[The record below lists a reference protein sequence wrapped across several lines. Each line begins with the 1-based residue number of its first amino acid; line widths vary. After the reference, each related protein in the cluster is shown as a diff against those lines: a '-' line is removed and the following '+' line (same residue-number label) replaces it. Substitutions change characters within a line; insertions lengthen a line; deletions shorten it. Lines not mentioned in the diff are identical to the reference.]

1 MTFRQFVIN
10 NVVRNKRIYAAYF
23 LSSLFTVMVFFTFAM
38 FAFHPALAQG
48 KINQYALYGMTVA
61 GGIIYLFSFFF
72 VLYSMSSF
80 LQSRKKEF
88 GLLMLHGMSTRQ
100 VRFMVFMENML
111 IGVVATIIGISL
123 GTIFSK
129 LILLIAENV
138 LVIEESLYFY
148 FPLWA
153 IVTSLISFILL
164 FLVISFF
171 VTFILR
177 SKKLAE
183 LIKADQQPKKEPKAS
198 VLLTVFA
205 VLLLV
210 GGYIVA
216 LLVEGVAVIMAM
228 VPVIIVVTIGTYF
241 LFTQLSVLVFHF
253 LKKRKSVFWKKTNMI
268 LFSDLSFRMKDNART
283 FFMVAIIST
292 VAFSAIGTLFGF
304 QSYLTGGVREVNPYS
319 FTYYEIEEQTEEE
332 IAQDLETI
340 NQLFEENQI
349 KTKQVTA
356 ELEYFGA
363 NDGGDIFIASESMY
377 NDFADVLNEDKI
389 QLDDHE
395 IIGVRQSAA
404 IIGANT
410 DDQFVDQPIEL
421 ASGAKLKLVDIIEG
435 DILPVIDAHYVVS
448 DQVYQQ
454 LSEPSKTEKYTVW
467 NVIEGKE
474 NRVVAAGEQLT
485 AELNVSPYY
494 NFQAMDYMIYTIN
507 QSYAPILFIGLFIG
521 IVFFVSAG
529 SFLYFRLFTDLDQ
542 DKAKFSAINKI
553 GLTDKELKKVITH
566 QTALL
571 FFAPIIVAIIHGAV
585 ALTALSHFFDYN
597 LIKESVIVLGSFF
610 AIQIVYF
617 LIVRFAYIKQ
627 IKGSLLS

>member
-1 MTFRQFVIN
+1 
-10 NVVRNKRIYAAYF
+10 
-23 LSSLFTVMVFFTFAM
+23 
-38 FAFHPALAQG
+38 
-48 KINQYALYGMTVA
+48 
-61 GGIIYLFSFFF
+61 YLFSFFF

-100 VRFMVFMENML
+100 IRFMVFMENML

-198 VLLTVFA
+198 ILLTVFA

-216 LLVEGVAVIMAM
+216 LLVEGVAVIVAI

-241 LFTQLSVLVFHF
+241 LFTQLSVLVIHF

-304 QSYLTGGVREVNPYS
+304 QSYLTGG
-319 FTYYEIEEQTEEE
+319 
-332 IAQDLETI
+332 
-340 NQLFEENQI
+340 
-349 KTKQVTA
+349 
-356 ELEYFGA
+356 
-363 NDGGDIFIASESMY
+363 
-377 NDFADVLNEDKI
+377 
-389 QLDDHE
+389 
-395 IIGVRQSAA
+395 
-404 IIGANT
+404 
-410 DDQFVDQPIEL
+410 
-421 ASGAKLKLVDIIEG
+421 
-435 DILPVIDAHYVVS
+435 
-448 DQVYQQ
+448 
-454 LSEPSKTEKYTVW
+454 
-467 NVIEGKE
+467 
-474 NRVVAAGEQLT
+474 
-485 AELNVSPYY
+485 
-494 NFQAMDYMIYTIN
+494 
-507 QSYAPILFIGLFIG
+507 
-521 IVFFVSAG
+521 
-529 SFLYFRLFTDLDQ
+529 
-542 DKAKFSAINKI
+542 
-553 GLTDKELKKVITH
+553 
-566 QTALL
+566 
-571 FFAPIIVAIIHGAV
+571 
-585 ALTALSHFFDYN
+585 
-597 LIKESVIVLGSFF
+597 
-610 AIQIVYF
+610 
-617 LIVRFAYIKQ
+617 
-627 IKGSLLS
+627 